1 MCTVVCLCV
10 TGGMMGKGR
19 RPWDG
24 SRGTGEGKHDDR
36 RLEIRV
42 NTGGRMTNCQLLA
55 PIFSF

>member
-1 MCTVVCLCV
+1 
-10 TGGMMGKGR
+10 MGKGR

>member
-1 MCTVVCLCV
+1 MCDWWDD
-10 TGGMMGKGR
+10 GKWQETLGKVQ
-19 RPWDG
+19 
-24 SRGTGEGKHDDR
+24 GEGKHDDR